1 MSDEE
6 MKAEEIYQ
14 TLAEH
19 DIVYYEKRIS
29 QLKDPRDR
37 WRCRKLL
44 EQVKK
49 DLLILDYRRQPC

>member
-1 MSDEE
+1 

-14 TLAEH
+14 ELGEH
-19 DIVYYEKRIS
+19 DIAYYEKRIA

-37 WRCRKLL
+37 WRCRLLL

-49 DLLILDYRRQPC
+49 DLLSLEYRRQPC